1 MFIYYNF
8 DKKLLVMD
16 MSCWKY
22 WPKIEEIADKLEN
35 YGVDSLDDLSSLNS
49 VDLDEIKK
57 LLDEIEVI
65 AHDETIDFDSAK
77 HILDDEKMNQALKLI
92 RKFYLYIGARL
103 ETSNAEEIINS
114 DDPQAA
120 LDKFHFYERYQG
132 LLTNESKLAHWHEDK
147 TFVFVG
153 SGPLP
158 LTLILFRQKFGCKCI
173 GIEIQEDVAELSR
186 EVIKKLGLDDGIEIL
201 VGDETL
207 LKDLDFDILMV
218 AAFAEPK
225 ERVFSNVWEII
236 DEKTPLLV
244 RTYSGMRAILYAPL
258 TDTILRGFHKEV
270 MLLPLG
276 NSNNTSVLLRKVV

>member
-1 MFIYYNF
+1 MQYTIIVI
-8 DKKLLVMD
+8 K

-22 WPKIEEIADKLEN
+22 WPKIEEIANKLEN
-35 YGVDSLDDLSSLNS
+35 YGIDSLNDMSSLND
-49 VDLDEIKK
+49 VDLGEITK

-77 HILDDEKMNQALKLI
+77 HILDDEKMNNALKLI

-103 ETSNAEEIINS
+103 ETSNAMEIIKS
-114 DDPQAA
+114 DDPKAT
-120 LDKFHFYERYQG
+120 LDTFHFYERYQG
-132 LLTNESKLAHWHEDK
+132 LLTNESKLAHWHDDK

-158 LTLILFRQKFGCKCI
+158 LTLILFREKFGCKCI

-186 EVIKKLGLDDGIEIL
+186 EVIRKLGLDDGIEIL

-207 LKDLDFDILMV
+207 LKDIDFDILMV

-225 ERVFSNVWEII
+225 ERVFANVWEIV
-236 DEKTPLLV
+236 DEKTPVLV

-258 TDTILRGFHKEV
+258 TDTILRGFHKEI
-270 MLLPLG
+270 MLLPIG
-276 NSNNTSVLLRKVV
+276 NSNNTSVLLRKVI

>member
-1 MFIYYNF
+1 MQYTNIVI
-8 DKKLLVMD
+8 K

-22 WPKIEEIADKLEN
+22 WPKIEEIANKLEN
-35 YGVDSLDDLSSLNS
+35 YGIDSLNDLSSLND
-49 VDLDEIKK
+49 VDLGEITK

-77 HILDDEKMNQALKLI
+77 HILDDEKMNNALKLI

-103 ETSNAEEIINS
+103 ETSNAMEIIKS
-114 DDPQAA
+114 DDPKAT
-120 LDKFHFYERYQG
+120 LDTFHFYERYQG

-158 LTLILFRQKFGCKCI
+158 LTLILFREKFGCKCI

-186 EVIKKLGLDDGIEIL
+186 EVIRKLGLDDGIEIL

-207 LKDLDFDILMV
+207 LKDIDFDILMV

-225 ERVFSNVWEII
+225 ERVFANVWEIV
-236 DEKTPLLV
+236 DEKTPVLV

-258 TDTILRGFHKEV
+258 TDTILRGFHKEI
-270 MLLPLG
+270 MLLPIG
-276 NSNNTSVLLRKVV
+276 NSNNTSVLLRKVI

>member
-1 MFIYYNF
+1 MQYTIIVI
-8 DKKLLVMD
+8 K

-22 WPKIEEIADKLEN
+22 WPKIEEIANKLEN
-35 YGVDSLDDLSSLNS
+35 YGIDSLNDLSSLND
-49 VDLDEIKK
+49 VDLGEITK

-77 HILDDEKMNQALKLI
+77 HILDDEKMNNALKLI

-103 ETSNAEEIINS
+103 ETSNAMEIIKS
-114 DDPQAA
+114 DDPKAT
-120 LDKFHFYERYQG
+120 LDTFHFYERYQG
-132 LLTNESKLAHWHEDK
+132 LLTNESKLAHWHDDK

-158 LTLILFRQKFGCKCI
+158 LTLILFREKFGCKCI
-173 GIEIQEDVAELSR
+173 GIEIQEEVAELSR
-186 EVIKKLGLDDGIEIL
+186 EVIRKLGLDDGIEIL

-207 LKDLDFDILMV
+207 LKDIDFDILMV

-225 ERVFSNVWEII
+225 ERVFSNVWEIV
-236 DEKTPLLV
+236 DEKTPVLV

-258 TDTILRGFHKEV
+258 TDTILRGFHKEI
-270 MLLPLG
+270 MLLPIG
-276 NSNNTSVLLRKVV
+276 NSNNTSVLLRKVI

>member
-1 MFIYYNF
+1 MQYTIIVI
-8 DKKLLVMD
+8 K

-22 WPKIEEIADKLEN
+22 WPKIEEIANKLEN
-35 YGVDSLDDLSSLNS
+35 YGIDSLNDMSSLND
-49 VDLDEIKK
+49 VDLGEITK

-77 HILDDEKMNQALKLI
+77 HILDDEKMNNALKLI

-103 ETSNAEEIINS
+103 ETSNAMEIIKS
-114 DDPQAA
+114 DDPKAT
-120 LDKFHFYERYQG
+120 LDTFHFYERYQG
-132 LLTNESKLAHWHEDK
+132 LLTNESKLAHWHDDK

-158 LTLILFRQKFGCKCI
+158 LTLILFREKFGCKCI
-173 GIEIQEDVAELSR
+173 GIEIQEEVAELSR
-186 EVIKKLGLDDGIEIL
+186 EVIRKLGLDDGIEIM

-207 LKDLDFDILMV
+207 LKDIDFDILMV

-225 ERVFSNVWEII
+225 ERVFANVWEID
-236 DEKTPLLV
+236 DEKTPVLV

-258 TDTILRGFHKEV
+258 TDTILRGFHKEI
-270 MLLPLG
+270 MLLPIG
-276 NSNNTSVLLRKVV
+276 NSNNTSVLLRKVI

>member
-1 MFIYYNF
+1 MQYTIIVI
-8 DKKLLVMD
+8 K

-22 WPKIEEIADKLEN
+22 WPKIEEIANKLEN
-35 YGVDSLDDLSSLNS
+35 YGIDSLNDMSSLND
-49 VDLDEIKK
+49 VDLGEITK

-77 HILDDEKMNQALKLI
+77 HILDDEKMNNALKLI

-103 ETSNAEEIINS
+103 ETSNAMEIIKS
-114 DDPQAA
+114 DNPKAT
-120 LDKFHFYERYQG
+120 LDTFHFYERYQG
-132 LLTNESKLAHWHEDK
+132 LLTNESKLAHWHDDK

-158 LTLILFRQKFGCKCI
+158 LTLILFREKFGCKCI
-173 GIEIQEDVAELSR
+173 GIEIQEEVAELSR
-186 EVIKKLGLDDGIEIL
+186 EVIRKLGLDDGIEIM

-207 LKDLDFDILMV
+207 LKDIDFDILMV

-225 ERVFSNVWEII
+225 ERVFANVWEIV
-236 DEKTPLLV
+236 DEKTPVLV

-258 TDTILRGFHKEV
+258 TDTILRGFHKEI
-270 MLLPLG
+270 MLLPIG
-276 NSNNTSVLLRKVV
+276 NSNNTSVLLRKVI

>member
-1 MFIYYNF
+1 MVKI
-8 DKKLLVMD
+8 
-16 MSCWKY
+16 SCWKY
-22 WPKIEEIADKLEN
+22 WPKIEEIAIKLEN
-35 YGVDSLDDLSSLNS
+35 YGIDSLDDLSSLNS
-49 VDLDEIKK
+49 VDLDEITT

-77 HILDDEKMNQALKLI
+77 HILDDEKMNNALILI

-103 ETSNAEEIINS
+103 ETNNAMEIIES
-114 DDPQAA
+114 DNPKAT
-120 LDKFHFYERYQG
+120 LDTFHFYERYEG

-158 LTLILFRQKFGCKCI
+158 LTLILFREKFGCKCI

-186 EVIKKLGLDDGIEIL
+186 KVIKKLGLDDGIEIL

-207 LKDLDFDILMV
+207 LRDLDFDILMV

-225 ERVFSNVWEII
+225 DRVFSNVWEIV
-236 DEKTPLLV
+236 DEKTPVLV

-270 MLLPLG
+270 MLLPMG
-276 NSNNTSVLLRKVV
+276 NTNNTSVLLRKVV

>member
-1 MFIYYNF
+1 MQYTIIVI
-8 DKKLLVMD
+8 K

-22 WPKIEEIADKLEN
+22 WPKIEEIANKLEN
-35 YGVDSLDDLSSLNS
+35 YGIDSLNDMSSLND
-49 VDLDEIKK
+49 VDLGEITK

-77 HILDDEKMNQALKLI
+77 HILDDEKMNNALKLI

-103 ETSNAEEIINS
+103 ETSNAMEIIKS
-114 DDPQAA
+114 DDPKAT
-120 LDKFHFYERYQG
+120 LDTFHFYERYQG
-132 LLTNESKLAHWHEDK
+132 LLTNESKLAHWHDDK

-158 LTLILFRQKFGCKCI
+158 LTLILFREKFGCKCI

-186 EVIKKLGLDDGIEIL
+186 EVIKKLSLDDGIEIL

-207 LKDLDFDILMV
+207 LKNIDFDILMV

-225 ERVFSNVWEII
+225 ERVFANVWEIV
-236 DEKTPLLV
+236 DEKTPVLV

-258 TDTILRGFHKEV
+258 TDTILRGFHKEI
-270 MLLPLG
+270 MLLPIG
-276 NSNNTSVLLRKVV
+276 NSNNTSVLLRKVI

>member
-1 MFIYYNF
+1 MQYTIIVI
-8 DKKLLVMD
+8 K

-22 WPKIEEIADKLEN
+22 WPKIEEIANKLEN
-35 YGVDSLDDLSSLNS
+35 YGIDSLNDMSSLND
-49 VDLDEIKK
+49 VDLGEITK

-77 HILDDEKMNQALKLI
+77 HILDDEKMNNALKLI

-103 ETSNAEEIINS
+103 ETSNAMEIIKS
-114 DDPQAA
+114 DDPKAT
-120 LDKFHFYERYQG
+120 LDTFHFYERYQG
-132 LLTNESKLAHWHEDK
+132 LLTNESKLAHWHDDK

-158 LTLILFRQKFGCKCI
+158 LTLILFREKFGCKCI
-173 GIEIQEDVAELSR
+173 GIEIQEEVAELSR
-186 EVIKKLGLDDGIEIL
+186 EVIQKLGLDDGIEIM

-207 LKDLDFDILMV
+207 LKDIDFDILMV

-225 ERVFSNVWEII
+225 ERVFANVWEIV
-236 DEKTPLLV
+236 DEKTPVLV

-258 TDTILRGFHKEV
+258 TDTILRGFHKEI
-270 MLLPLG
+270 MLLPIG
-276 NSNNTSVLLRKVV
+276 NSNNTSVLLRKVI

>member
-1 MFIYYNF
+1 MQYTNIVI
-8 DKKLLVMD
+8 K

-22 WPKIEEIADKLEN
+22 WPKIEEIANKLEN
-35 YGVDSLDDLSSLNS
+35 YGIDSLNDLSSLND
-49 VDLDEIKK
+49 VDLGEITK

-77 HILDDEKMNQALKLI
+77 HILDDEKMNNALKLI

-103 ETSNAEEIINS
+103 ETSNAMEIIKS
-114 DDPQAA
+114 DDPKAT
-120 LDKFHFYERYQG
+120 LDTFHFYERYH
-132 LLTNESKLAHWHEDK
+132 LTNESKLAHWHDDK

-158 LTLILFRQKFGCKCI
+158 LTLILFREKFGCKCI
-173 GIEIQEDVAELSR
+173 GIEIQEEVAELSR
-186 EVIKKLGLDDGIEIL
+186 EVIQKLGLDDGIEIM

-207 LKDLDFDILMV
+207 LKDIDFDILMV

-225 ERVFSNVWEII
+225 ERVFANVWEIV
-236 DEKTPLLV
+236 DEKTPVLV

-258 TDTILRGFHKEV
+258 TDTILRGFHKEI
-270 MLLPLG
+270 MLLPIG
-276 NSNNTSVLLRKVV
+276 NSNNTSVLLRKVI

>member
-1 MFIYYNF
+1 MQYTNIVI
-8 DKKLLVMD
+8 K

-22 WPKIEEIADKLEN
+22 WPKIEEIANKLEN
-35 YGVDSLDDLSSLNS
+35 YGIDSLNDLSSLND
-49 VDLDEIKK
+49 VDLGEITK

-77 HILDDEKMNQALKLI
+77 HILDDEKMNNALKLI

-103 ETSNAEEIINS
+103 ETSNAMEIIKS
-114 DDPQAA
+114 DDPKAT
-120 LDKFHFYERYQG
+120 LDTFHFYERYQG
-132 LLTNESKLAHWHEDK
+132 LLTNESKLAHWHDDK

-158 LTLILFRQKFGCKCI
+158 LTLILFREKFGCKCI
-173 GIEIQEDVAELSR
+173 GIEIQEEVAELSR
-186 EVIKKLGLDDGIEIL
+186 EVIRKLGLDDGIEIL

-207 LKDLDFDILMV
+207 LKDIDFDILMV

-225 ERVFSNVWEII
+225 ERVFANVWEIV
-236 DEKTPLLV
+236 DEKTPVLV

-258 TDTILRGFHKEV
+258 TDTILRGFHKEI
-270 MLLPLG
+270 MLLPIG
-276 NSNNTSVLLRKVV
+276 NSNNTSVLLRKVI

>member
-1 MFIYYNF
+1 
-8 DKKLLVMD
+8 

-22 WPKIEEIADKLEN
+22 WPKIEEIAEKLES
-35 YGVDSLDDLSSLNS
+35 YGVDSLDDISSLND
-49 VDLDEIKK
+49 VDLDEITE
-57 LLDEIEVI
+57 LLDEIELI

-77 HILDDEKMNQALKLI
+77 HILDDEKMNTALKLI

-103 ETSNAEEIINS
+103 ETNNALEIIES
-114 DDPQAA
+114 DDPQAT
-120 LDKFHFYERYQG
+120 LDTFHFYERYEG

-186 EVIKKLGLDDGIEIL
+186 KVIKKLGLDDGIEIL
-201 VGDETL
+201 VGDETI
-207 LKDLDFDILMV
+207 LKDIDFDILMV

-225 ERVFSNVWEII
+225 DRVFSNVWEIV
-236 DEKTPLLV
+236 DVNTPVLV

-270 MLLPLG
+270 MLLPIG
-276 NSNNTSVLLRKVV
+276 NTNNTSVLLRKVV

>member
-1 MFIYYNF
+1 
-8 DKKLLVMD
+8 

-22 WPKIEEIADKLEN
+22 WPKIEEIANKLEN
-35 YGVDSLDDLSSLNS
+35 YGIDSLNDMSSLND
-49 VDLDEIKK
+49 VDLDEITL

-77 HILDDEKMNQALKLI
+77 HILDDEKMNSALKLI

-103 ETSNAEEIINS
+103 ETNNAMEIIKS
-114 DDPQAA
+114 DDPKAT
-120 LDKFHFYERYQG
+120 LDTFHFYERYQG
-132 LLTNESKLAHWHEDK
+132 LLTNESKLAHWHDDK

-158 LTLILFRQKFGCKCI
+158 LTLILFREKFGCKCI
-173 GIEIQEDVAELSR
+173 GIEIQEEVAELSR
-186 EVIKKLGLDDGIEIL
+186 EVIRKLGLDDGIEIL

-207 LKDLDFDILMV
+207 LKDIDFDILMV

-225 ERVFSNVWEII
+225 ERVFANVWEIV
-236 DEKTPLLV
+236 DEKTPVLV

-258 TDTILRGFHKEV
+258 TDTILRGFHKEI
-270 MLLPLG
+270 MLLPIG
-276 NSNNTSVLLRKVV
+276 NSNNTSVLLRKVI

>member
-1 MFIYYNF
+1 MQYTIIVI
-8 DKKLLVMD
+8 K

-22 WPKIEEIADKLEN
+22 WPKIEEIANKLEN
-35 YGVDSLDDLSSLNS
+35 YGIDSLNDMSSLND
-49 VDLDEIKK
+49 VDLGEITK

-77 HILDDEKMNQALKLI
+77 HILDDEKMNNALKLI

-103 ETSNAEEIINS
+103 ETSNAMEIIKS
-114 DDPQAA
+114 DDPKAT
-120 LDKFHFYERYQG
+120 LDTFHFYERYQG

-158 LTLILFRQKFGCKCI
+158 LTLILFREKFGCKCI

-207 LKDLDFDILMV
+207 LKNIDFDILMV

-225 ERVFSNVWEII
+225 ERVFANVWEIV
-236 DEKTPLLV
+236 DEKTPVLV

-258 TDTILRGFHKEV
+258 TDTILRGFHKEI
-270 MLLPLG
+270 MLLPIG
-276 NSNNTSVLLRKVV
+276 NSNNTSVLLRKVI

>member
-1 MFIYYNF
+1 
-8 DKKLLVMD
+8 

-22 WPKIEEIADKLEN
+22 WPKIEDIASKLES
-35 YGVDSLDDLSSLNS
+35 YGIDEIDDLDS
-49 VDLDEIKK
+49 VNLSEITS

-77 HILDDEKMNQALKLI
+77 HILDDEKMNQALQLI

-103 ETSNAEEIINS
+103 ETENAKEIIES
-114 DDPQAA
+114 DDPKAT
-120 LDKFHFYERYQG
+120 LDTFHFYERYHG

-158 LTLILFRQKFGCKCI
+158 LTLILFREKFGCKCI

-207 LKDLDFDILMV
+207 LKDIDFDILMV

-225 ERVFSNVWEII
+225 DRVFSNVWEIV
-236 DEKTPLLV
+236 DVKTPVLV

-270 MLLPLG
+270 MLLPIG
-276 NSNNTSVLLRKVV
+276 NSNNTSVLLRKIV

>member
-1 MFIYYNF
+1 MQYTIIVI
-8 DKKLLVMD
+8 K

-22 WPKIEEIADKLEN
+22 WPKIEEIANKLEN
-35 YGVDSLDDLSSLNS
+35 YGIDSLNDLSSLND
-49 VDLDEIKK
+49 VDLGEITK

-77 HILDDEKMNQALKLI
+77 HILDDEKMNNALKLI

-103 ETSNAEEIINS
+103 ETSNAMEIIKS
-114 DDPQAA
+114 DDPKAT
-120 LDKFHFYERYQG
+120 LDTFHFYERYQG
-132 LLTNESKLAHWHEDK
+132 LLTNESKLAHWHDDK

-158 LTLILFRQKFGCKCI
+158 LTLILFREKFGCKCI
-173 GIEIQEDVAELSR
+173 GIEIQEEVAELSR
-186 EVIKKLGLDDGIEIL
+186 EVIRKLGLDDGIEIL

-207 LKDLDFDILMV
+207 LKDIDFDILMV

-225 ERVFSNVWEII
+225 ERVFANVWEIV
-236 DEKTPLLV
+236 DEKTPVLV

-258 TDTILRGFHKEV
+258 TDTILRGFHKEI
-270 MLLPLG
+270 MLLPIG
-276 NSNNTSVLLRKVV
+276 NSNNTSVLLRKVI

>member
-1 MFIYYNF
+1 
-8 DKKLLVMD
+8 

-22 WPKIEEIADKLEN
+22 WPKIEEIAEKLED
-35 YGVDSLDDLSSLNS
+35 YGVDSLDDISSLNN
-49 VDLDEIKK
+49 VDLDEITK

-77 HILDDEKMNQALKLI
+77 HILDDEKMN
-92 RKFYLYIGARL
+92 FYLYIGARL
-103 ETSNAEEIINS
+103 ESSNALEIIES
-114 DDPQAA
+114 DDPQAT
-120 LDKFHFYERYQG
+120 LDTFHFYERYEG

-186 EVIKKLGLDDGIEIL
+186 KVIEKLGLDDGIEII
-201 VGDETL
+201 VGDETSL
-207 LKDLDFDILMV
+207 RDIDFDILMV

-225 ERVFSNVWEII
+225 DRVFSNVWEIV
-236 DEKTPLLV
+236 DEKTPVLV

-258 TDTILRGFHKEV
+258 TDTILRGFHKEI
-270 MLLPLG
+270 MLLPIG
-276 NSNNTSVLLRKVV
+276 NSNNTSVLLRKVI

>member
-1 MFIYYNF
+1 MVRI
-8 DKKLLVMD
+8 
-16 MSCWKY
+16 SCWKY
-22 WPKIEEIADKLEN
+22 WPKIEEIAGKLED
-35 YGVDSLDDLSSLNS
+35 YGVDVLDDLSSLND
-49 VDLDEIKK
+49 VDLDEITC

-103 ETSNAEEIINS
+103 ETNNAKEIIES
-114 DDPQAA
+114 DNPKAT
-120 LDKFHFYERYQG
+120 LDTFHFYERYEG

-158 LTLILFRQKFGCKCI
+158 LTLILFREKFGCKCI

-186 EVIKKLGLDDGIEIL
+186 KVIKKLGLDDGIEIL

-225 ERVFSNVWEII
+225 DRVFSNVWEIV
-236 DEKTPLLV
+236 DTKTPVLV

-270 MLLPLG
+270 MLLPIG
-276 NSNNTSVLLRKVV
+276 NTNNTSVLLRKVI

>member
-1 MFIYYNF
+1 MQYTIIVI
-8 DKKLLVMD
+8 K

-22 WPKIEEIADKLEN
+22 WPKIEEIANKLEN
-35 YGVDSLDDLSSLNS
+35 YGIDSLNDMSSLND
-49 VDLDEIKK
+49 VDLGEITK

-77 HILDDEKMNQALKLI
+77 HILDDEKMNNALKLI

-103 ETSNAEEIINS
+103 ETSNAMEIIKS
-114 DDPQAA
+114 DDPKAT
-120 LDKFHFYERYQG
+120 LDTFHFYERYQG
-132 LLTNESKLAHWHEDK
+132 LLTNESKLAHWHDDK

-158 LTLILFRQKFGCKCI
+158 LTLILFREKFGCKCI
-173 GIEIQEDVAELSR
+173 GIEIQEEVAELSR
-186 EVIKKLGLDDGIEIL
+186 EVIRKLGLDDGIEIL

-207 LKDLDFDILMV
+207 LKDIDFDILMV

-225 ERVFSNVWEII
+225 ERVFANVWEIV
-236 DEKTPLLV
+236 DEKTPVLV

-258 TDTILRGFHKEV
+258 TDTILRGFHKEI
-270 MLLPLG
+270 MLLPIG
-276 NSNNTSVLLRKVV
+276 NSNNTSVLLRKVI

>member
-1 MFIYYNF
+1 M
-8 DKKLLVMD
+8 KKIKSLF
-16 MSCWKY
+16 SINAIY
-22 WPKIEEIADKLEN
+22 WPKIEEIANKLEN
-35 YGVDSLDDLSSLNS
+35 YGIDSLNDMSSLND
-49 VDLDEIKK
+49 VDLGEITK

-77 HILDDEKMNQALKLI
+77 HILDDEKMNNALKLI

-103 ETSNAEEIINS
+103 ETSNAMEIIKS
-114 DDPQAA
+114 DDPKAT
-120 LDKFHFYERYQG
+120 LDTFHFYERYQG
-132 LLTNESKLAHWHEDK
+132 LLTNESKLAHWHDDK

-158 LTLILFRQKFGCKCI
+158 LTLILFREKFGCKCI

-186 EVIKKLGLDDGIEIL
+186 EVIKKLSLDDGIEIL

-207 LKDLDFDILMV
+207 LKNIDFDILMV

-225 ERVFSNVWEII
+225 ERVFANVWEIV
-236 DEKTPLLV
+236 DEKTPVLV

-258 TDTILRGFHKEV
+258 TDTILRGFHKEI
-270 MLLPLG
+270 MLLPIG
-276 NSNNTSVLLRKVV
+276 NSNNTSVLLRKVI

>member
-1 MFIYYNF
+1 
-8 DKKLLVMD
+8 

-22 WPKIEEIADKLEN
+22 WPKIEEIATKLEK
-35 YGVDSLDDLSSLNS
+35 YGVEEIDDLSSLNS
-49 VDLDEIKK
+49 VDLDEIIN

-77 HILDDEKMNQALKLI
+77 HILDDEKMNKALKLI

-103 ETSNAEEIINS
+103 ETNNANEIINS
-114 DDPQAA
+114 DNPQAT
-120 LDKFHFYERYQG
+120 LDTFHFYERYEG

-147 TFVFVG
+147 TFVFIG

-186 EVIKKLGLDDGIEIL
+186 KVIDRLGLSDGIEII
-201 VGDETL
+201 VGDETTI
-207 LKDLDFDILMV
+207 KDIDYDILMV

-225 ERVFSNVWEII
+225 ERVFANVWELV
-236 DEKTPLLV
+236 DEKIPVLV

-258 TDTILRGFHKEV
+258 TDTILRGFHKEI
-270 MLLPLG
+270 MLLPIG
-276 NSNNTSVLLRKVV
+276 NTNNTSVLLRKVV

>member
-1 MFIYYNF
+1 MVI
-8 DKKLLVMD
+8 KL
-16 MSCWKY
+16 SCWKY
-22 WPKIEEIADKLEN
+22 WPKIEEIAVKLED
-35 YGVDSLDDLSSLNS
+35 YGVDTLEDLSSLND
-49 VDLDEIKK
+49 VDLDEITG

-77 HILDDEKMNQALKLI
+77 HILDDEKMNKALKLI

-103 ETSNAEEIINS
+103 ETNNATQIIES
-114 DDPQAA
+114 EDPQAT
-120 LDKFHFYERYQG
+120 LDTFHFYERYEG

-186 EVIKKLGLDDGIEIL
+186 KVIKKLGLDDGIEIL

-207 LKDLDFDILMV
+207 LKDIDFDILMV

-225 ERVFSNVWEII
+225 ERVFSNVWEIV
-236 DEKTPLLV
+236 DEKTPVLV

-270 MLLPLG
+270 MLLPIG
-276 NSNNTSVLLRKVV
+276 NTNNTSVLLRKVI

>member
-1 MFIYYNF
+1 MVIN
-8 DKKLLVMD
+8 

-22 WPKIEEIADKLEN
+22 WPKIEEIAKKLED
-35 YGVDSLDDLSSLNS
+35 YGIDSLNDLSSLND
-49 VDLDEIKK
+49 VDLDEITL

-77 HILDDEKMNQALKLI
+77 HILDDEKMNNALKLI

-114 DDPQAA
+114 DDPHAT
-120 LDKFHFYERYQG
+120 LDTFHFYERYEG
-132 LLTNESKLAHWHEDK
+132 LLTNESKLAHWHDDK

-158 LTLILFRQKFGCKCI
+158 LTLILFREKFGCKCI
-173 GIEIQEDVAELSR
+173 GIEIQEEVAELSR
-186 EVIKKLGLDDGIEIL
+186 EVIRKLGLDDGIEIL

-225 ERVFSNVWEII
+225 ERVFANVWEIV
-236 DEKTPLLV
+236 DEKTPVLV

-258 TDTILRGFHKEV
+258 TDTILRGFHKEI
-270 MLLPLG
+270 MLLPIG

>member
-1 MFIYYNF
+1 MQYTIIVI
-8 DKKLLVMD
+8 K

-22 WPKIEEIADKLEN
+22 WPKIEEIANKLEN
-35 YGVDSLDDLSSLNS
+35 YGIDSLNDMSSLND
-49 VDLDEIKK
+49 VDLGEITK

-77 HILDDEKMNQALKLI
+77 HILDDEKMNNALKLI

-103 ETSNAEEIINS
+103 ETSNAMEIIKS
-114 DDPQAA
+114 DDPKAT
-120 LDKFHFYERYQG
+120 LDTFHFYERYQG
-132 LLTNESKLAHWHEDK
+132 LLTNESKLAHWHDDK

-158 LTLILFRQKFGCKCI
+158 LTLILFREKFECKCI
-173 GIEIQEDVAELSR
+173 GIEIQEEVAELSR
-186 EVIKKLGLDDGIEIL
+186 EVIRKLGLDDGIEIL

-207 LKDLDFDILMV
+207 LKDIDFDILMV

-225 ERVFSNVWEII
+225 ERVFANVWEIV
-236 DEKTPLLV
+236 DEKTPVLV

-258 TDTILRGFHKEV
+258 TDTILRGFHKEI
-270 MLLPLG
+270 MLLPIG
-276 NSNNTSVLLRKVV
+276 NSNNTSVLLRKVI

>member
-1 MFIYYNF
+1 VI
-8 DKKLLVMD
+8 KI
-16 MSCWKY
+16 SCWKY
-22 WPKIEEIADKLEN
+22 WPKIEEIAEKLEA
-35 YGVDSLDDLSSLNS
+35 YGIDSLEDLSSLNT
-49 VDLDEIKK
+49 VDLDEITS

-77 HILDDEKMNQALKLI
+77 HILDDEKMNTALQLI

-103 ETSNAEEIINS
+103 ETNNATEIIKS
-114 DDPQAA
+114 EDPKAT
-120 LDKFHFYERYQG
+120 LDTFHFYERYEG

-158 LTLILFRQKFGCKCI
+158 LTLILFREKFGCKCI
-173 GIEIQEDVAELSR
+173 GIEIEEDVAELSR

-207 LKDLDFDILMV
+207 LRDLDFDILMV

-225 ERVFSNVWEII
+225 DRVFSNVWEFV
-236 DEKTPLLV
+236 DEKTPVLV

-270 MLLPLG
+270 MLLPIG
-276 NSNNTSVLLRKVV
+276 NTNNTSVLLRKVV

>member
-1 MFIYYNF
+1 MQYTNIVI
-8 DKKLLVMD
+8 K

-22 WPKIEEIADKLEN
+22 WPKIEEIANKLEN
-35 YGVDSLDDLSSLNS
+35 YGIDSLNDLSSLND
-49 VDLDEIKK
+49 VDLGEITK

-77 HILDDEKMNQALKLI
+77 HILDDEKMNNALKLI

-103 ETSNAEEIINS
+103 ETSNAMEIIKS
-114 DDPQAA
+114 DDPKAT
-120 LDKFHFYERYQG
+120 LDTFHFYERYQG
-132 LLTNESKLAHWHEDK
+132 LLTNESKLAHWHDDK

-158 LTLILFRQKFGCKCI
+158 LTLILFREKFGCKCI
-173 GIEIQEDVAELSR
+173 GIEIQEEVAELSR
-186 EVIKKLGLDDGIEIL
+186 EVIQKLGLDDGIEIM

-207 LKDLDFDILMV
+207 LKDIDFDILMV

-225 ERVFSNVWEII
+225 ERVFANVWEIV
-236 DEKTPLLV
+236 DEKTPVLV

-258 TDTILRGFHKEV
+258 TDTILRGFHKEI
-270 MLLPLG
+270 MLLPIG
-276 NSNNTSVLLRKVV
+276 NSNNTSVWLRKVI

>member
-1 MFIYYNF
+1 MQYTIIVI
-8 DKKLLVMD
+8 K

-22 WPKIEEIADKLEN
+22 WPKIEEIANKLEN
-35 YGVDSLDDLSSLNS
+35 YGIDSLNDMSSLND
-49 VDLDEIKK
+49 VDLGEITK

-77 HILDDEKMNQALKLI
+77 HILDDEKMNNALKLI

-103 ETSNAEEIINS
+103 ETSNAMEIIKS
-114 DDPQAA
+114 DDPKAT
-120 LDKFHFYERYQG
+120 LDTFHFYERYQG
-132 LLTNESKLAHWHEDK
+132 LLTNESKLAHWHDDK

-158 LTLILFRQKFGCKCI
+158 LTLILFREKFGCKCI
-173 GIEIQEDVAELSR
+173 GIEIQEEVAELSR

-207 LKDLDFDILMV
+207 LKNIDFDILMV

-225 ERVFSNVWEII
+225 ERVFANVWEIV
-236 DEKTPLLV
+236 DEKTPVLV

-258 TDTILRGFHKEV
+258 TDTILRGFHKEI
-270 MLLPLG
+270 MLLPIG
-276 NSNNTSVLLRKVV
+276 NSNNTSVLLRKVI

>member
-1 MFIYYNF
+1 MVI
-8 DKKLLVMD
+8 KL
-16 MSCWKY
+16 SCWKS
-22 WPKIEEIADKLEN
+22 WPKIEEIAVKLED
-35 YGVDSLDDLSSLNS
+35 YGVDTLEDLSSLND
-49 VDLDEIKK
+49 VDLDEVTA

-77 HILDDEKMNQALKLI
+77 HILDDEKMNKALKLI

-103 ETSNAEEIINS
+103 ETNNATQIIES
-114 DDPQAA
+114 EDPQAT
-120 LDKFHFYERYQG
+120 LDTFHFYERYEG

-186 EVIKKLGLDDGIEIL
+186 KVIKKLGLDDGIEIL

-207 LKDLDFDILMV
+207 LKDIDFDILMV

-225 ERVFSNVWEII
+225 ERVFSNVWEIV
-236 DEKTPLLV
+236 DEKTPVLV

-270 MLLPLG
+270 MLLPIG
-276 NSNNTSVLLRKVV
+276 NTNNTSVLLRKVI

>member
-1 MFIYYNF
+1 MQYTIIVI
-8 DKKLLVMD
+8 K

-22 WPKIEEIADKLEN
+22 WPKIEEIANKLEN
-35 YGVDSLDDLSSLNS
+35 YGIDSLNDMSSLNDI
-49 VDLDEIKK
+49 DLGEITK

-77 HILDDEKMNQALKLI
+77 HILDDEKMNNALKLI

-103 ETSNAEEIINS
+103 ETSNAMEIIKS
-114 DDPQAA
+114 DDPKAT
-120 LDKFHFYERYQG
+120 LDTFHFYERYQG
-132 LLTNESKLAHWHEDK
+132 LLTNESKLAHWHDDK

-158 LTLILFRQKFGCKCI
+158 LTLILFREKFGCKCI
-173 GIEIQEDVAELSR
+173 GIEIQEEVAELSR
-186 EVIKKLGLDDGIEIL
+186 EVIQKLGLDDGIEIM

-207 LKDLDFDILMV
+207 LKDIDFDILMV

-225 ERVFSNVWEII
+225 ERVFANVWEIV
-236 DEKTPLLV
+236 DEKTPVLV

-258 TDTILRGFHKEV
+258 TDTILRGFHKEI
-270 MLLPLG
+270 MLLPIG
-276 NSNNTSVLLRKVV
+276 NSNNTSVLLRKVI